1 MEGRRSRKTQAAAP
15 FKRTRGAFWPDASH
29 MRQPAPRWETK
40 GQVPWFPNQLLAP
53 AAVPDAQRPQAPART
68 GRRTSRPLP
77 PAAAPAASPP
87 RRYRLRRLKHRRE
100 GAKPALRAP
109 PLAFHRLSPL
119 EPWPAS
125 PSGPPGRARQSR
137 ASKRPRGVADSRI
150 ISRVNGHGSGTGNKL
165 MAGPRFDQR
174 ASHVPTVA
182 TSRSASA
189 PLAKTPGPDPSA
201 IAPPVRG
208 SRARSP
214 GHHPV
219 HAT

>member
-1 MEGRRSRKTQAAAP
+1 MVPQTPPCPGTRSDYGTP
-15 FKRTRGAFWPDASH
+15 T
-29 MRQPAPRWETK
+29 
-40 GQVPWFPNQLLAP
+40 
-53 AAVPDAQRPQAPART
+53 APARA

-77 PAAAPAASPP
+77 PAAAPAISPPP
-87 RRYRLRRLKHRRE
+87 RRCRLRRLKHRCE

-109 PLAFHRLSPL
+109 LLAFHRLSPL

-150 ISRVNGHGSGTGNKL
+150 ISLVNGHGSGTGTKL

-189 PLAKTPGPDPSA
+189 PIAKTPGPDPSA
-201 IAPPVRG
+201 TAAPVRG

-214 GHHPV
+214 GHHPA